1 MFMDSDLVVPSE
13 TQTTTHVLEGLLILV
28 LEGKCLRSTDL
39 KYPPVS
45 RDMEDVLR
53 VTFLF
58 STELFP
64 LSQLAHFTILSETFA
79 DHLQQVNAV
88 SQCPLHIPYSN
99 TALAH
104 WGILILFYTVSIYF
118 VCSLRT
124 GTRTTFSSYLF
135 FKITGAKNQ
144 GFPSSSA
151 GKESTCNAGD
161 PGSVPGSGSAGEG
174 IGYLL
179 KYSWASFV
187 AQLVKNLPAMWKTL
201 VQSLGWDDPLEKGTA
216 TPSNIFSW
224 GIPWTV

>member
-1 MFMDSDLVVPSE
+1 M
-13 TQTTTHVLEGLLILV
+13 
-28 LEGKCLRSTDL
+28 CLRGFWFWFLKENVLRRTDL

-64 LSQLAHFTILSETFA
+64 LSHLAHFNILSETFA

-104 WGILILFYTVSIYF
+104 WNILILFYTVSIYF
-118 VCSLRT
+118 ASSLRA

-135 FKITGAKNQ
+135 FKIPGAKNQ
-144 GFPSSSA
+144 GFPGSSA
-151 GKESTCNAGD
+151 RKESAYNAGD
-161 PGSVPGSGSAGEG
+161 PGSVPGSGRSAGEG

-179 KYSWASFV
+179 KYSWASNV

-201 VQSLGWDDPLEKGTA
+201 VQPLGWEDPLEKGTA
-216 TPSNIFSW
+216 TPSNILAW
-224 GIPWTV
+224 RIPWAV